1 MNRKISIA
9 IGTAAAVAF
18 TGAAM
23 ASDLVTI
30 NSSEGYTAAGS
41 EAFMPNFLRADCGE
55 QNGTNVYG
63 SITGSCPEHGQV
75 MVESAA
81 GVGGLNFWTD
91 GDAVP
96 VHSNTEASGYEMLN
110 GIGDA
115 FDNGLFRTDGTSYFS
130 GLSLGWNTIGDPLNN
145 GPDLPMGAPTTSGA
159 NEREQWIDQTVIGY
173 VETKLDT
180 NSNQGD
186 GGEGP
191 TTLAQNF
198 RTSLTFTGGTTDI
211 TLASNH
217 IDQRLEQMVEL
228 TLGSN
233 NVTPGN
239 LFDDPADTG
248 TVGDPGNKNEF
259 EASRQTLQMAFALD
273 AGSNPAGD
281 GGAGLGSGT
290 TTDPDQNNEA
300 HGPEQQGQLV
310 SQDIEGFFFSCMNCD
325 TAQLELAGTAHAFT
339 PIGIDAHF
347 MPYVAGWQT
356 VPTVVHAP

>member
-30 NSSEGYTAAGS
+30 NSSEGYTAIGS
-41 EAFMPNFLRADCGE
+41 EAFLPGFLRNDCGH
-55 QNGTNVYG
+55 QDGSATYG
-63 SITGSCPEHGQV
+63 FISGSCPEHGQT
-75 MVESAA
+75 MVSLAA
-81 GVGGLNFWTD
+81 NGGFWTG

-96 VHSNTEASGYEMLN
+96 VHENNEASGYQMLY

-130 GLSLGWNTIGDPLNN
+130 GLTLGWDTVGDALNN

-180 NSNQGD
+180 DGNQGN

-198 RTSLTFTGGTTDI
+198 RTSLTFTGGETDI

-233 NVTPGN
+233 NPNGTTGEPGN
-239 LFDDPADTG
+239 A
-248 TVGDPGNKNEF
+248 NEF

-273 AGSNPAGD
+273 AASNPAGD

-310 SQDIEGFFFSCMNCD
+310 SQDVEGFFFSCMNCD